1 MTIRSY
7 ESRLSTRNVWLFPLL
22 FIIVTMTG
30 HYLSGALHWPVIS
43 PDHQRDFNT
52 ALGISLLTAVFWA
65 GLRAIHQNVA
75 STLIAILVKRH
86 QLSEFNR
93 HRWTLSRKFK
103 WQLSLCCCL
112 APLMPALYLVD
123 QGLLPRIDEPGVYM
137 ITLTAIPFWLL
148 LLVFLWQTSTNTR
161 YIFALAFDQS
171 ASQPTDLDTYKS
183 VFDMAIANARY
194 ALGAIAIL
202 PVFWFNKPIPMLDM
216 IIVSMAG
223 SVLLIYLF
231 IPVWQA
237 YRRISDLRQRIR
249 LDVEH
254 KVTNMVRDQAR
265 GDAIPDFSFRLES
278 LFLLRDQATDFVQT
292 RQRLGF
298 LFSLTWLP
306 LSLFIVNLFE
316 RLMST

>member
-1 MTIRSY
+1 
-7 ESRLSTRNVWLFPLL
+7 
-22 FIIVTMTG
+22 
-30 HYLSGALHWPVIS
+30 
-43 PDHQRDFNT
+43 
-52 ALGISLLTAVFWA
+52 
-65 GLRAIHQNVA
+65 
-75 STLIAILVKRH
+75 
-86 QLSEFNR
+86 
-93 HRWTLSRKFK
+93 
-103 WQLSLCCCL
+103 
-112 APLMPALYLVD
+112 MPALYLVD